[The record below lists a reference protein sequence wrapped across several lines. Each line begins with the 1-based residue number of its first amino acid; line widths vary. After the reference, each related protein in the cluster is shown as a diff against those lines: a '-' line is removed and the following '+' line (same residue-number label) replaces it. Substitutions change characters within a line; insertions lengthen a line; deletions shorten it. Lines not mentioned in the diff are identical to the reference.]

1 MDGRDTHTH
10 KKVNAKT
17 LNPKKILYTLL
28 MIVQV
33 VVNI

>member
-1 MDGRDTHTH
+1 MDGRDTHTQ
-10 KKVNAKT
+10 KVNAKT
-17 LNPKKILYTLL
+17 QTLKKLLYTLL